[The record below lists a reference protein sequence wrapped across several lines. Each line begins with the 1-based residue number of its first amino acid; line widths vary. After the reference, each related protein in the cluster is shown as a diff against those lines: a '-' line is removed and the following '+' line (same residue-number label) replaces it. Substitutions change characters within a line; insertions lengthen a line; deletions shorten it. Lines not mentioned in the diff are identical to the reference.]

1 MYLSKKFQ
9 LHFFC
14 LDYLCDALW
23 EHLNMV
29 RIYTKK
35 PGCPP
40 DFEDPIILKRGS
52 DVRKVCFTLHRDLP
66 DEFKYALVWV
76 SYRDF
81 IPFLISYLLNI
92 SFFVVR
98 LFSTRNFLTFYYS
111 QAGVSTRNIKILNR
125 PLYLLRV
132 VIFSLFDMVV

>member
-1 MYLSKKFQ
+1 MELPSLKLDVINGRSLRGHTLITLARFCLFLNDLLLYY
-9 LHFFC
+9 FC

-66 DEFKYALVWV
+66 DQFKYALVWV
-76 SYRDF
+76 SFRVF
-81 IPFLISYLLNI
+81 KPILISYLLNI
-92 SFFVVR
+92 
-98 LFSTRNFLTFYYS
+98 TFLWVQIHVF
-111 QAGVSTRNIKILNR
+111 ILEVQ
-125 PLYLLRV
+125 LQ
-132 VIFSLFDMVV
+132 

>member
-1 MYLSKKFQ
+1 MIYFNNDDFMTRDFSPIMKWLLAGVKKTSVVKKKSSCEFIIVYLMYLSKFFQ
-9 LHFFC
+9 FDFFFC
-14 LDYLCDALW
+14 VDYLCDALW

-52 DVRKVCFTLHRDLP
+52 DVKKVCFTLHRDLP
-66 DEFKYALVWV
+66 DQFKYALVWV

-81 IPFLISYLLNI
+81 ITNLISYLLNI
-92 SFFVVR
+92 T
-98 LFSTRNFLTFYYS
+98 LFC
-111 QAGVSTRNIKILNR
+111 G
-125 PLYLLRV
+125 
-132 VIFSLFDMVV
+132 

>member
-1 MYLSKKFQ
+1 MELPSLKLDVINGRSLRGHTLITLARFCLFLNDLLSYY
-9 LHFFC
+9 FC

-52 DVRKVCFTLHRDLP
+52 DVKKVCFTLHRDLP
-66 DEFKYALVWV
+66 DQFKYALVWV
-76 SYRDF
+76 SFRVF
-81 IPFLISYLLNI
+81 IPILISYLLNI
-92 SFFVVR
+92 
-98 LFSTRNFLTFYYS
+98 TFLWVQIHVF
-111 QAGVSTRNIKILNR
+111 ILEVQ
-125 PLYLLRV
+125 LQ
-132 VIFSLFDMVV
+132 